1 MKEKPER
8 VPLVM
13 KRHESL
19 IPLSRQHH
27 DALILAQLIKKGAPE
42 YKGLPT
48 ELIGKRKYTL
58 EMFRD
63 HLVPHF
69 EAEELILLPFVLGA
83 DKEIDELSQ
92 KIIDQHKMIA
102 DYIEEI
108 RVNNNVEENMDKLGN
123 LLSEHVRLEERK
135 FFQQIQKKFPEEKLL
150 KLADQL
156 KYLDNKK
163 KNC

>member
-1 MKEKPER
+1 
-8 VPLVM
+8 M

-27 DALILAQLIKKGAPE
+27 DALILAQLIKKDAPE

-48 ELIGKRKYTL
+48 DLNGKRIYTL

-69 EAEELILLPFVLGA
+69 EAEELILIPFILGA

-92 KIIDQHKMIA
+92 KIIDQHKMVA
-102 DYIEEI
+102 DYVEKI
-108 RVNNNVEENMDKLGN
+108 RTENNVKDNMDKLGN

-135 FFQQIQKKFPEEKLL
+135 LFQKIQKKLPEEKLS

-163 KNC
+163 NNC